1 MTFVVSVVTVS
12 STSSVSPVSGFST
25 RFVTTFCVVTISSVT
40 AKSVSTLYV
49 RPSSQVQLRLSPPE
63 PRKVV

>member
-1 MTFVVSVVTVS
+1 MSFVVTVVTVS
-12 STSSVSPVSGFST
+12 STSSVAPVSGFST
-25 RFVTTFCVVTISSVT
+25 RFVTTVSVVTISSATANSVT
-40 AKSVSTLYV
+40 TLYV